1 MLVIQYL
8 KELYFRFPRLGMQMY
23 ETNLLLQAINEKN
36 IKKIEKKIGRQ
47 KGALKTLLI
56 YNKLR
61 MLRLILLYLF
71 FQSIYRQI
79 SRLFKAFTLL
89 FSE

>member
-79 SRLFKAFTLL
+79 SCLFKAFTLL